1 MIYSFQ
7 MASTSSC
14 SIDIKLEKK
23 CHKTTYRQKTGP
35 INFDVFSEREKL
47 LLKLRTQIKEISNM
61 CYHHKQIHLIRYA
74 MLQTKCVDPFK
85 LQKKPPKGMT
95 NLILNHYKFL

>member
-23 CHKTTYRQKTGP
+23 CHKTTYSQKTGLV
-35 INFDVFSEREKL
+35 NFDVFSEREKL
-47 LLKLRTQIKEISNM
+47 LLKLTQIKEISNM

-74 MLQTKCVDPFK
+74 TLQRKCVDPFK
-85 LQKKPPKGMT
+85 LQKKPRKGMT
-95 NLILNHYKFL
+95 NLILNH